1 MPVSEEEFEALKK
14 RVSDLEQVVSEIPK
28 ALQGMM
34 GAFKATA
41 ELSENLP
48 GILAKLD
55 LLATA
60 VTQIQKRLDSSKQVN

>member
-1 MPVSEEEFEALKK
+1 MVSDEEFEALKK
-14 RVSDLEQVVSEIPK
+14 RLSDLEQVVSEIPK

-41 ELSENLP
+41 ELSDSLP

-60 VTQIQKRLDSSKQVN
+60 VTQIQKRLDFNTPVN